1 MTKKTHEPP
10 AESPPRGDSP
20 PRRDLYA
27 TANEAA
33 SVLARLRY
41 GQEHADELEDDELS
55 RQIANADVD
64 WDEYDNDR
72 LINPYAK
79 GS

>member
-1 MTKKTHEPP
+1 
-10 AESPPRGDSP
+10 
-20 PRRDLYA
+20 
-27 TANEAA
+27 
-33 SVLARLRY
+33 LARLRY